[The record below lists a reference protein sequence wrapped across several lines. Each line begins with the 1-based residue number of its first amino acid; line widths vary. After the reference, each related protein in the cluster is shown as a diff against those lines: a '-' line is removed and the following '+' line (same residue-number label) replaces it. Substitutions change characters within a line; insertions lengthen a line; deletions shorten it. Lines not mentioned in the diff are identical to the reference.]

1 MCHLCWIYSCAFLCA
16 LIFLVLFVFYHFI
29 DVIFYLIFY
38 SVHLFSYFAAKM
50 SNKFFCSVCSETLSQ
65 RSLSWRNMV
74 NAYKLLIIMP
84 CIKLTNKVL
93 TCKTCELR
101 CFCTLAPFC
110 SLSGDKLI
118 LLSACCG
125 ADHIYRASAYGTPLD
140 GATVKVV
147 ITTVNKT

>member
-74 NAYKLLIIMP
+74 NAYKLLIIMQ

-93 TCKTCELR
+93 TCKTCEFR
-101 CFCTLAPFC
+101 CFFTLAPFC

-118 LLSACCG
+118 LRVKRFNEKFSATNNTFC
-125 ADHIYRASAYGTPLD
+125 
-140 GATVKVV
+140 K
-147 ITTVNKT
+147 ITESSRVHVMFV